1 MLKNILEAM
10 QKAELGYFDIMGLDL
25 TNAVQKIRIMVDYS
39 FLN

>member
-10 QKAELGYFDIMGLDL
+10 QKAVGGYFDIKGLDL
-25 TNAVQKIRIMVDYS
+25 TNAVQKIRIMVDNS